1 MDRQEKYEILAERN
15 KQNDLTF
22 NFIKSISLIL
32 SGILLL
38 TMVVGLLMQVF
49 FDAEFLEENGLTS
62 AFGDL
67 RSFLFAVITLLVVNV
82 AGLFIFARGEVLGLI
97 AYVLTNIVFT
107 GFFLL
112 WVITDFE
119 LFALLLLPFFL
130 SFSML
135 VGFYGMRKIKFKKE
149 ISMYQD

>member
-32 SGILLL
+32 SGILLF
-38 TMVVGLLMQVF
+38 TMIAGLLMQVF
-49 FDAEFLEENGLTS
+49 VDTEFLEENGLTS

-67 RSFLFAVITLLVVNV
+67 RSFLFVVIALLVVNV
-82 AGLFIFARGEVLGLI
+82 AGLFIFDRGEVLGLI

-112 WVITDFE
+112 WIITDFE
-119 LFALLLLPFFL
+119 LFALLLLLFFL
-130 SFSML
+130 SFSIL